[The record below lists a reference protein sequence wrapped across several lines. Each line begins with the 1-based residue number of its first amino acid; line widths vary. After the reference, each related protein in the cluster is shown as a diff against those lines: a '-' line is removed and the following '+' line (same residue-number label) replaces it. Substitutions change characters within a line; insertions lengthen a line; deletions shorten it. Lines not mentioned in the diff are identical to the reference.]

1 MQSENVTKWRLNR
14 LKQVMV
20 MRKLLE
26 LSGISQKMEYKAQIN
41 KSQKHVS
48 KVIDVLEHNY
58 LNSFSVYLECEDVIT

>member
-41 KSQKHVS
+41 KS
-48 KVIDVLEHNY
+48 
-58 LNSFSVYLECEDVIT
+58 